1 MYVDIGAL
9 EVTNG
14 LQRPPAGKCLWR
26 WQNIGKGG
34 SWPLKDEEDFIK
46 ERNLLGYLDAQ
57 YILGDRSAVEKG
69 SVKLM
74 L

>member
-1 MYVDIGAL
+1 M
-9 EVTNG
+9 
-14 LQRPPAGKCLWR
+14 
-26 WQNIGKGG
+26 
-34 SWPLKDEEDFIK
+34 KDEEDFIK